1 MLISIIIPAYNMENY
16 LNRTLNS
23 IYCQKS
29 DDIEVVVVND
39 GSTDNT
45 LSVLEE
51 YRQKHED
58 FNLKIINKQNGGL
71 ADARNVG
78 LKNAVGK
85 YFINLDADDYLI
97 DGIISKLKKKISA
110 CEFDVCFYGF
120 NDVYEFPNKIKSYD
134 STFKY
139 ISQPSTGLEVAV
151 KKLSREIWICQGSA
165 CYKKAIVEQ
174 RQIYNIPGLNQGEDF
189 HFIMKFLLCSKS
201 VVCIDSCGVNIEC
214 RADSMMHSSFNP
226 TFLQIFS
233 AFDLLFD
240 FIKRSE
246 LSDEHLISLLENEF
260 EITRLSLAKKMSR
273 AYPFYSIRKCIKK
286 YKSLP
291 PKRTVHK
298 DKMNKIKKIESF
310 LFNHC
315 VIMYFYSVKFW
326 DWLLKLSI
334 PYKSKKM

>member
-1 MLISIIIPAYNMENY
+1 
-16 LNRTLNS
+16 
-23 IYCQKS
+23 
-29 DDIEVVVVND
+29 
-39 GSTDNT
+39 
-45 LSVLEE
+45 
-51 YRQKHED
+51 
-58 FNLKIINKQNGGL
+58 
-71 ADARNVG
+71 
-78 LKNAVGK
+78 
-85 YFINLDADDYLI
+85 
-97 DGIISKLKKKISA
+97 
-110 CEFDVCFYGF
+110 
-120 NDVYEFPNKIKSYD
+120 
-134 STFKY
+134 
-139 ISQPSTGLEVAV
+139 
-151 KKLSREIWICQGSA
+151 
-165 CYKKAIVEQ
+165 
-174 RQIYNIPGLNQGEDF
+174 
-189 HFIMKFLLCSKS
+189 MKFLLCSKS

-214 RADSMMHSSFNP
+214 RADSMMHSPFNP